1 MWSLQAYQDESQAK
15 QAACSPSIFPFL
27 NGLQETERKPGAHQL
42 GGECFWLLTLEV
54 SRCSSWL
61 IALSVMCLEV
71 CYSSSGVFCAV
82 RQTIT
87 TAHTSMQ
94 IHNPKTG
101 PFPGQR
107 ADRKCFLAA
116 NFFYRSGAWQNKRDR
131 VQTQFV
137 LVCVLDFKMLF
148 DSMSW
153 TGPLLACDLLLL
165 SAKTF
170 SCLTENTVRNRPLLG
185 SWTNKRLKT
194 LHKCYCSRLSHTQ
207 IV

>member
-1 MWSLQAYQDESQAK
+1 MDCKRLKESLGLISWVENVFGCFRLRFLAAHHSLEHNVLGGLLFIFWSLLCCQTNNH
-15 QAACSPSIFPFL
+15 
-27 NGLQETERKPGAHQL
+27 NGA
-42 GGECFWLLTLEV
+42 
-54 SRCSSWL
+54 
-61 IALSVMCLEV
+61 
-71 CYSSSGVFCAV
+71 
-82 RQTIT
+82 
-87 TAHTSMQ
+87 MQ

-116 NFFYRSGAWQNKRDR
+116 NFFYHSGAWQNKRDR

-137 LVCVLDFKMLF
+137 LVCVLDVKMLF

-165 SAKTF
+165 STKTF
-170 SCLTENTVRNRPLLG
+170 SCLTENTVRNGSLLG